1 MICSQYFG
9 PVREPVS
16 GMTCLKQGR
25 GFTLVEMLVVVAIIG
40 VLLAL
45 GLGGYKRAITS
56 ARMAKCMSNLHNI
69 GIAFQQYTGDNNN
82 FFPPMLYWDVEIL
95 KYQNSNADPTADV
108 GTAARSDAENAAK
121 CWQCPEDR
129 VAYPGSFS
137 NLIRRSY
144 RINAYIEN
152 LSGGAP
158 AYDGQP
164 ANSPANRLLIKNQS
178 MLALLFENHENGS
191 RGCGFGRHSG
201 AVAAGP
207 YPNYHH
213 GQITNV
219 LFVDSHVESINVPKM
234 TWEKFIGNYAIP
246 QK

>member
-1 MICSQYFG
+1 MICSLHFN
-9 PVREPVS
+9 PVRPCVQ
-16 GMTCLKQGR
+16 GRAFLKQRR

-45 GLGGYKRAITS
+45 ALGGYKRAITS
-56 ARMAKCMSNLHNI
+56 ARMAQCTSNLHNI
-69 GIAFQQYTGDNNN
+69 GIAFQQYTGENNN

-95 KYQNSNADPTADV
+95 KYQNSNADPSAEV
-108 GTAARSDAENAAK
+108 GTAARSAAEVAAK

-144 RINAYIEN
+144 RINSYIEN
-152 LSGGAP
+152 LSGGAA

-191 RGCGFGRHSG
+191 RGCGFGRHVG

-207 YPNYHH
+207 YPNYQH

-219 LFVDSHVESINVPKM
+219 LFVDSHAESINIPKM
-234 TWEKFIGNYAIP
+234 TLDKFIVNYVIP